1 MGGGVFMSSVGEYKS
16 LESTGS
22 RKVLRLLEALT
33 NTPAGAL
40 IHQQIARILE
50 DEDKVH
56 FEVEQAYASLIFTL
70 LDAYAQRLRSD
81 STLHIQ
87 TKLLQQRLQPPLS
100 ISELQVLREFAD
112 VCADQISQVRQ
123 LDDPLFVAALAPLLR
138 SFGLGEAQSAIEAIE
153 TIENQTAEQPAP
165 AEASEHAV
173 EAQRV
178 VEDAGLNAAV
188 EQRVVS
194 AYRHHLDE
202 KRKDIQKLQTTL
214 AQQITETIT
223 QNQEFGVL
231 LEIVLGELRQS
242 SDAQSADKL
251 RSLLVSEIEKLL
263 KEHRVLAEKLD
274 STHHYLQMVESGSRQ
289 LADELTRVRLLS
301 LTDELTGLPNR
312 RAFLRRL
319 EDEVGRV
326 HRYGFPLSLAVI
338 DLDRF
343 KEINDK
349 HGHAAGDEVLRCY
362 AKNILS
368 IFRHHDLVARYGG
381 EEFAVLLPNTDR
393 EGSLRALSK
402 VQKRAAETHI
412 QIDDMPMPVPP
423 FSAGLAVYQPGETP
437 NSLIKRA
444 DNALYRAKRMG
455 RNRVELD
462 QTYSTQATDPAT
474 PSRNDTVET
483 P

>member
-1 MGGGVFMSSVGEYKS
+1 MSSGGEYKS
-16 LESTGS
+16 LESAGS
-22 RKVLRLLEALT
+22 SKVLRLLEALT

-50 DEDKVH
+50 DENKVH

-87 TKLLQQRLQPPLS
+87 TKLLQQRLRPPLS

-112 VCADQISQVRQ
+112 VCADQISQVKQ

-138 SFGLGEAQSAIEAIE
+138 SFGLGEAQSAVAA
-153 TIENQTAEQPAP
+153 IENQTAEQPVPAQAP
-165 AEASEHAV
+165 ERAV
-173 EAQRV
+173 EEQRV
-178 VEDAGLNAAV
+178 VEDSGSNAAI

-242 SDAQSADKL
+242 SDPQSADKL
-251 RSLLVSEIEKLL
+251 RTMLTSEIEKLL

-412 QIDDMPMPVPP
+412 QLDDMPMPVPP

-462 QTYSTQATDPAT
+462 QTYSTQAADQAT
-474 PSRNDTVET
+474 PVGMT
-483 P
+483 PQKLPENS